1 MSFPLPSLAALQ
13 LVCDAEKLWGM
24 LMSPWEG
31 EHPRW
36 EQSQQSSAGKRV
48 GVLWVVVLP
57 LGVGLLLGHFLPLSP
72 AVLRRVM
79 GGSNTGP
86 GRCCVA
92 KKKKKKLKK

>member
-31 EHPRW
+31 EHPLW

-48 GVLWVVVLP
+48 RGA
-57 LGVGLLLGHFLPLSP
+57 VGGGAASWGWAPVGTFP
-72 AVLRRVM
+72 ATQ
-79 GGSNTGP
+79 SCCP
-86 GRCCVA
+86 QESDGR
-92 KKKKKKLKK
+92 